1 MSANKHYL
9 AIDLGASSGRVMD
22 AQFDGQKLLLEEIH
36 RFENRIVQVYDGSEH
51 GRYQWDFLRLW
62 DEIVAGLRS
71 ASQIKGEIA
80 SIGFDTWGVDYGLIG
95 KSGRLIH
102 QPTAYR
108 DPKKNEFYHEVRQKL
123 TDQKIYERTGIQFMP
138 INTIYQLAVDAQDP
152 DRPLER
158 TESFLMVPDLLAYW
172 LTGTKANEHTFAS
185 TSQCYD
191 ASQCKWT
198 DDLLAAIG
206 VPASIFERI
215 VQPGDRAPLGTLNRI
230 VSEATRLPMTTRLS
244 AIASHDTASAVVAV
258 PMSDPTTCAYIS
270 SGTWSLVGLELDHPV
285 RSTQALL
292 ANFTNEAG
300 IEGTTRFLKNCAGLW
315 LIQECRRVWAEQ
327 GKPYTF
333 AELAS
338 LAEASSGLRSLF
350 DPDDPR
356 FATPGDMP
364 RRIREACDEKGEP
377 IPDSEGDLI
386 RAILDSLA
394 LRYDQLIRTA
404 GQITQRS
411 IRTLH
416 IVGGGAANTLLNQ
429 ITANATG
436 LPVIAGPLEATA
448 LGNAVVQAIACGD
461 LKDLA
466 QARTLIAQSFE
477 QWHFEPDQDPS
488 RVSRYAAAR
497 ERFADRICRQ

>member
-1 MSANKHYL
+1 MSKSKHYL

-22 AQFDGQKLLLEEIH
+22 ARFDGKRITLEEAH
-36 RFENRIVQVYDGSEH
+36 RFENRVVHVHDGSEQ

-62 DEIVAGLRS
+62 DEIIAGLRRS
-71 ASQIKGEIA
+71 SGRAGGVA

-108 DPKKNEFYHEVRQKL
+108 DPKKNEIYEDVRAKL

-138 INTIYQLAVDAQDP
+138 INTLYQLAVDAQDI

-158 TESFLMVPDLLAYW
+158 AESLLMVPDLLAYW
-172 LTGTKANEHTFAS
+172 LTGARANEHTFAS

-191 ASQCKWT
+191 AQTCEWAE
-198 DDLLAAIG
+198 DLLDAIG
-206 VPASIFERI
+206 VPTSIFERI
-215 VQPGDRAPLGTLNRI
+215 VQPGDREPLGTLNKI
-230 VSEATRLPMTTRLS
+230 VAEATRLPGNTRLS
-244 AIASHDTASAVVAV
+244 AVASHDTASAVVAV
-258 PMSDPTTCAYIS
+258 PMPDPTTCAYIS
-270 SGTWSLVGLELDHPV
+270 SGTWSLVGLELDKPV
-285 RSTQALL
+285 RTPEALA

-300 IEGTTRFLKNCAGLW
+300 VEGTTRFLKNCAGMW
-315 LIQECRRVWAEQ
+315 LIQECRRVWSEQ
-327 GKPYTF
+327 GKRYSY

-338 LAEASSGLRSLF
+338 MAGDAPALVSLF

-364 RRIREACDEKGEP
+364 ARIREACKENNEPEPADEG
-377 IPDSEGDLI
+377 SLV
-386 RAILDSLA
+386 RAILDALA

-404 GQITQRS
+404 GQLTGRT

-416 IVGGGAANTLLNQ
+416 IVGGGAANTALNQ
-429 ITANATG
+429 ITADATG
-436 LPVIAGPLEATA
+436 LEVVAGPGEATA

-461 LKDLA
+461 LGSLSE
-466 QARTLIAQSFE
+466 ARSVIASSFE
-477 QWHFEPDQDPS
+477 PVRYEPSSDQAVRES
-488 RVSRYAAAR
+488 YEAAR
-497 ERFADRICRQ
+497 QRFATL

>member
-1 MSANKHYL
+1 MSKSKHYL

-22 AQFDGQKLLLEEIH
+22 ARFDGKRITLEEVN
-36 RFENRIVQVYDGSEH
+36 RFENRVVQVYDGSEH

-62 DEIVAGLRS
+62 DEIMAGLRKS
-71 ASQIKGEIA
+71 SDRAGEIA

-108 DPKKNEFYHEVRQKL
+108 DPRKNEIYEEVRAKL

-138 INTIYQLAVDAQDP
+138 INTLYQLAVDAMDP

-158 TESFLMVPDLLAYW
+158 AESLLMVPDLLAYW
-172 LTGTKANEHTFAS
+172 LTGARANEHTFAS

-191 ASQCKWT
+191 AETCTWT
-198 DDLLAAIG
+198 EDLLSAIG
-206 VPASIFERI
+206 VPTSIFERI
-215 VQPGDRAPLGTLNRI
+215 VQPGDREPLGTLNKI
-230 VSEATRLPMTTRLS
+230 VAEATHLPGNTRLS
-244 AIASHDTASAVVAV
+244 AVASHDTASAVIAV
-258 PMSDPTTCAYIS
+258 PMTDPTTCAYIS
-270 SGTWSLVGLELDHPV
+270 SGTWSLVGLELDQPV
-285 RSTQALL
+285 RTPAALA

-327 GKPYTF
+327 GKQYSF

-338 LAEASSGLRSLF
+338 MAGDAPALVSLF

-364 RRIREACDEKGEP
+364 QRIRQACRENNEPEPTDEGA
-377 IPDSEGDLI
+377 LI
-386 RAILDSLA
+386 RAIIDSLA
-394 LRYDQLIRTA
+394 MRYDQLIRTA
-404 GQITQRS
+404 AQLTGRTIK
-411 IRTLH
+411 TLH
-416 IVGGGAANTLLNQ
+416 IVGGGAANTVLNQ
-429 ITANATG
+429 ITADATG
-436 LPVIAGPLEATA
+436 LQVIAGPGEATA

-461 LKDLA
+461 IASLSQGREVIA
-466 QARTLIAQSFE
+466 ASCESMRYQPRTDGSR
-477 QWHFEPDQDPS
+477 QDKI
-488 RVSRYAAAR
+488 AAAR
-497 ERFADRICRQ
+497 DRFSKLGN